1 MLDEKALESMTPEQK
16 ANMLEGLSG
25 ALDFITLMQYT
36 NAINDMVNSGDD
48 FQAIKN
54 RHIYYIK
61 DNLGDDEL
69 NKLSDMQNNHGF
81 ARDCFVE
88 LSYIIGDRFDE
99 FVNGK
104 NLINQMINMG
114 SGEAAYNKVM
124 EIITGRAHVNQMI
137 SKGLYRSQEQYME
150 KFVKPG
156 FATIDSMLSKQVL
169 DMIQTLRSTLNQ
181 SPAPIRCADEV
192 RGIYEY
198 CQDTDYDYY
207 FSACTPEHIDGG
219 SFTGFKEKYEGFE
232 KTENTDAFIEAVLK
246 LLPKIYLSSENLVSM
261 HSDPAKAQAIYD
273 EALANRPSTRPSTPL
288 LTKDPLPG
296 TSYAANQY
304 ILNYNSASKPESVNN
319 SNVTPQANDSVSSAD
334 SDLNGLFME
343 ITDNFSISGRGE
355 VFCGPL
361 TDSVSVGDIIDILDV
376 NQQILEENVP
386 VTGINWEHKMWQKA
400 EAGISIGLL
409 VRMKNPKL
417 ADDALYLRKKSTSAE
432 PLQASATA
440 NAEYSPPVR
449 QKSRRSKAVAI
460 ILALFL
466 GVVGAHNFYAG
477 RYGKGL
483 LYLFTA
489 GVWYIGVIVD
499 IVNLIRGTFVD
510 GDGCYL

>member
-114 SGEAAYNKVM
+114 SGEAAYNKAM
-124 EIITGRAHVNQMI
+124 EIFTGSAFINQQISTGR
-137 SKGLYRSQEQYME
+137 YRSREDYINR
-150 KFVKPG
+150 FVKPG
-156 FATIDSMLSKQVL
+156 FATIDSHCSKQVL
-169 DMIQTLRSTLNQ
+169 GMIETLRSTLNQ

-261 HSDPAKAQAIYD
+261 HSDPAKAQAIYN
-273 EALANRPSTRPSTPL
+273 EALANRPSTRPTTPQ
-288 LTKDPLPG
+288 LTRDPLPG

-319 SNVTPQANDSVSSAD
+319 SNVTPQVNDSVSSAD

-355 VFCGPL
+355 VFCGN
-361 TDSVSVGDIIDILDV
+361 TIDYVSVGDIIEILDV
-376 NQQILEENVP
+376 NQQVLEDNVAI
-386 VTGINWEHKMWQKA
+386 VGIEYEHKMYQA
-400 EAGISIGLL
+400 AVAGIEIGIM

-432 PLQASATA
+432 PIQASTDADPNPT
-440 NAEYSPPVR
+440 PR
-449 QKSRRSKAVAI
+449 KSRRSKAVAI

>member
-36 NAINDMVNSGDD
+36 NTVKDMLDPLDDLKSLKENWVYFVMENFGENDSEV
-48 FQAIKN
+48 KK
-54 RHIYYIK
+54 IYDI
-61 DNLGDDEL
+61 
-69 NKLSDMQNNHGF
+69 QNNPGF
-81 ARDCFVE
+81 ARDCFAE
-88 LSYIIGDRFDE
+88 LVYIINDRFNE

-114 SGEAAYNKVM
+114 SGEAAYNKAM
-124 EIITGRAHVNQMI
+124 EIFTGSAFINQQISTGR
-137 SKGLYRSQEQYME
+137 YRSREDYINR
-150 KFVKPG
+150 FVKPG
-156 FATIDSMLSKQVL
+156 FATIDSHCSKQVL

-219 SFTGFKEKYEGFE
+219 SFTGFKEKYNGFE
-232 KTENTDAFIEAVLK
+232 KTADTDAFIEAVLK
-246 LLPKIYLSSENLVSM
+246 LLPKIYLASENLVSM

-273 EALANRPSTRPSTPL
+273 EALANRPSTRPATPMLTRDL
-288 LTKDPLPG
+288 LPQ
-296 TSYAANQY
+296 TSPAA
-304 ILNYNSASKPESVNN
+304 
-319 SNVTPQANDSVSSAD
+319 AD
-334 SDLNGLFME
+334 SA
-343 ITDNFSISGRGE
+343 
-355 VFCGPL
+355 
-361 TDSVSVGDIIDILDV
+361 
-376 NQQILEENVP
+376 P
-386 VTGINWEHKMWQKA
+386 V
-400 EAGISIGLL
+400 
-409 VRMKNPKL
+409 
-417 ADDALYLRKKSTSAE
+417 Y
-432 PLQASATA
+432 
-440 NAEYSPPVR
+440 

-483 LYLFTA
+483 LYLCTG
-489 GVWYIGVIVD
+489 GVWLIGVIVD